1 MKRVLALIAMI
12 VAFYVV
18 AVLWIVTDK
27 RASMHTFDESSAAN
41 TSDEGVSLAYGYLR
55 RHRHVEMLTHL
66 VGPDRLAQNG
76 VVFRIGRTIE
86 PDFLEEQEEE
96 EEQPKPK
103 KKETHLHFRQRTNPL
118 LTADEADWVEHG
130 GRMVLAMAGSVG
142 PLQSQYDAEAV
153 AHKVFPF
160 APGIERISLPER
172 RGIAPSSLGA
182 RMIALYVSSRS
193 VVVAREQLGAGD
205 IVVVAVPEMFQNKNL
220 GIGNHLPL
228 LIALSG
234 AARPIYFDEYVHGL
248 ASADGPLDLL
258 KEWRLGPFLLLV
270 LGVAILKLWRGAA
283 RVGPPEEEFRD
294 TRSEAVDLVSS
305 LGALYQKSMTD
316 AEAMALYQEALT
328 RTVAAQTGLRG
339 DALQKRVAELM
350 GGPAMLH
357 TRRRIPSADLR
368 TGLQRINNAFRR
380 LNAKHQRNLD
390 THRRAAAAARPRHSG
405 TGPG

>member
-1 MKRVLALIAMI
+1 MKRSLALIVMI
-12 VAFYVV
+12 VAFYIV

-27 RASMHTFDESSAAN
+27 RASQHTFDESSAAN

-66 VGPDRLAQNG
+66 VGPDRLAKNG
-76 VVFRIGRTIE
+76 VVFRIGRTIQ
-86 PDFLEEQEEE
+86 PNFLEEQEEE
-96 EEQPKPK
+96 EESKPK
-103 KKETHLHFRQRTNPL
+103 TKKETHLHFKQRTNPL

-142 PLQSQYDAEAV
+142 PLQSRYDAEAV

-182 RMIALYVSSRS
+182 RMIALYVSGRS
-193 VVVAREQLGAGD
+193 VVVSREPLGAGD
-205 IVVVAVPEMFQNKNL
+205 IIVVAVPEMFQNKNL
-220 GIGNHLPL
+220 GVGNHLPL

-305 LGALYQKSMTD
+305 LGALYRKSMTD
-316 AEAMALYQEALT
+316 KEALALYRDALT
-328 RTVAAQTGLRG
+328 RTVAAQSGLRG
-339 DALQKRVAELM
+339 DALQNRVRELL
-350 GGPAMLH
+350 GGSP
-357 TRRRIPSADLR
+357 T
-368 TGLQRINNAFRR
+368 LQRINNAFRR
-380 LNAKHQRNLD
+380 LNAKHQRNID
-390 THRRAAAAARPRHSG
+390 THRSAAAAARPRHSG
-405 TGPG
+405 TGSG

>member
-1 MKRVLALIAMI
+1 MSRVLSLIVMI

-18 AVLWIVTDK
+18 AVVWIVTDQ
-27 RASMHTFDESSAAN
+27 RASKHTFDESSAAN
-41 TSDEGVSLAYGYLR
+41 TSDEGVSLAFSYLR
-55 RHRHVEMLTHL
+55 RHRHVEMLTRLVSSDHL
-66 VGPDRLAQNG
+66 AKNG
-76 VVFRIGRTIE
+76 VVFRIGRSIE
-86 PDFLEEQEEE
+86 PNFLEEQEEE
-96 EEQPKPK
+96 EKPAK
-103 KKETHLHFRQRTNPL
+103 KKDTHAHLRPRTNPL
-118 LTADEADWVEHG
+118 LTSDEADWVEHG
-130 GRMVLAMAGSVG
+130 GRMVLAMAGAVG
-142 PLQSQYDAEAV
+142 PLQSQFDAEAF
-153 AHKVFPF
+153 ANKVFPF

-172 RGIAPSSLGA
+172 RGFAPSSLGA
-182 RMIALYVSSRS
+182 RAVALYVSGNS

-205 IVVVAVPEMFQNKNL
+205 IIVVAVPEMLQNKYL

-234 AARPIYFDEYVHGL
+234 ASRPIYFDEYVHGL

-305 LGALYQKSMTD
+305 LGALYQKAMTD
-316 AEAMALYQEALT
+316 TEAMALYQEALT
-328 RTVAAQTGLRG
+328 RTVAAQSGLRG
-339 DALQKRVAELM
+339 EALQKRVADLM

-368 TGLQRINNAFRR
+368 TGLQRINNAFRKLER
-380 LNAKHQRNLD
+380 PRKTGGSDAKHQRNLKSN
-390 THRRAAAAARPRHSG
+390 RH
-405 TGPG
+405 TATTA

>member
-1 MKRVLALIAMI
+1 MKRVLPLIVTI
-12 VAFYVV
+12 VAFYAV

-27 RASMHTFDESSAAN
+27 RASRHTFDESSAAN
-41 TSDEGVSLAYGYLR
+41 TSDEGVSLAYSYLR
-55 RHRHVEMLTHL
+55 RHRHVEMLTRL
-66 VGPDRLAQNG
+66 VGPDYLAKNG
-76 VVFRIGRTIE
+76 VVFRIGRSIE
-86 PDFLEEQEEE
+86 PNFLEEQED
-96 EEQPKPK
+96 EEQSQPK
-103 KKETHLHFRQRTNPL
+103 KKETHLHHKQRTNPL

-130 GRMVLAMAGSVG
+130 GRMVLAMAGAVG
-142 PLQSQYDAEAV
+142 PLQSQYDPDGV
-153 AHKVFPF
+153 GHKVFPF

-172 RGIAPSSLGA
+172 RGIVPSSLSA
-182 RMIALYVSSRS
+182 RMIALYISGKS
-193 VVVAREQLGAGD
+193 VVVSREPLGAGD
-205 IVVVAVPEMFQNKNL
+205 IIVVAVPEMFQNQYL
-220 GIGNHLPL
+220 GTGNHLPL

-316 AEAMALYQEALT
+316 TEALALYQEALT
-328 RTVAAQTGLRG
+328 RSVAAQTGLRG

-350 GGPAMLH
+350 GGPAMVH

-380 LNAKHQRNLD
+380 LNAKHQRNLNAD
-390 THRRAAAAARPRHSG
+390 RRASTTA
-405 TGPG
+405 

>member
-1 MKRVLALIAMI
+1 MKRLLVLIVTI

-18 AVLWIVTDK
+18 AVLWILTDK
-27 RASMHTFDESSAAN
+27 RASRHTFDESSAAN
-41 TSDEGVSLAYGYLR
+41 TSDQGVSLAYAYLR
-55 RHRHVEMLTHL
+55 RHRHVEMLTRL
-66 VGPDRLAQNG
+66 VGPDQLAQNG
-76 VVFRIGRTIE
+76 VVFRIGRSIE
-86 PDFLEEQEEE
+86 PNFLEEQEEE
-96 EEQPKPK
+96 ETQPK
-103 KKETHLHFRQRTNPL
+103 KKDTHLHHKQRTNPL

-130 GRMVLAMAGSVG
+130 GRMVLAMAGAVG

-160 APGIERISLPER
+160 APGIERIALPER
-172 RGIAPSSLGA
+172 RGIAPSSLSA
-182 RMIALYVSSRS
+182 RMVAWYISGKS
-193 VVVAREQLGAGD
+193 VVVSREPLGAGD
-205 IVVVAVPEMFQNKNL
+205 IIVVAVPEMFQNKNL

-258 KEWRLGPFLLLV
+258 KEWRLGPFLLLL

-316 AEAMALYQEALT
+316 TEALALYQEALT
-328 RTVAAQTGLRG
+328 RTVAAQSGLRG

-368 TGLQRINNAFRR
+368 IGLQRINNAFRR
-380 LNAKHQRNLD
+380 LNAKHQRNLN
-390 THRRAAAAARPRHSG
+390 TGRRAAATARSRDSG
-405 TGPG
+405 TGSR